1 MVYTNN
7 LSAAQHNLPVMKKII
22 RLIYGPV
29 YTVLGYPRLIQVYLK
44 FCVSYLHVEN
54 YFLKSKQLKR
64 VSNYLCRP

>member
-1 MVYTNN
+1 
-7 LSAAQHNLPVMKKII
+7 MKKIV
-22 RLIYGPV
+22 RLIYGLM
-29 YTVLGYPRLIQVYLK
+29 YTVLEYPRLIQVYLK